1 MYGNSAGIEELL
13 SDEEKCREYGK
24 KASEK
29 LTAEKEDVLQ
39 MFRFND
45 N

>member
-1 MYGNSAGIEELL
+1 MDIALIMN
-13 SDEEKCREYGK
+13 DEKEDSKIREYGK